1 MILRILAVGL
11 VALALVMGVSP
22 AMAGDGGERF
32 TSFLGLRLNIGTLNE
47 VAARLGRTGL
57 IEAGDSDEYE
67 ARMCYLGSNGVLS
80 FISSSPRLELSGFEL
95 REAVTGTAQGCR
107 ELHGR
112 YAAEAEQI
120 GGLRL
125 GMSKAQFAALV
136 GDPVRWDGDEGQR
149 LYEGEQKISADERG
163 LFKDSPELLTR
174 GAFNVT
180 VTVTGTF
187 VQDRLVALRVW
198 KVVSA

>member
-1 MILRILAVGL
+1 M
-11 VALALVMGVSP
+11 ALAPVTVVFP

-32 TSFLGLRLNIGTLNE
+32 TSFLGLRLNIGTLDE

-67 ARMCYLGSNGVLS
+67 ARMCYLGSDGVVS

>member
-1 MILRILAVGL
+1 MLAVGL
-11 VALALVMGVSP
+11 TALVLP
-22 AMAGDGGERF
+22 AMAGDVGERF
-32 TSFLGLRLNIGTLNE
+32 TSVLGLRLNIGTLNE

-80 FISSSPRLELSGFEL
+80 FISASPRLELSGFEL
-95 REAVTGTAQGCR
+95 REAVTGTAEGCR

-112 YAAEAEQI
+112 YAAEAGQI

-125 GMSKAQFAALV
+125 GMSKAEFVALV
-136 GDPVRWDGDEGQR
+136 GDSVRWDGDAGQQ
-149 LYEGEQKISADERG
+149 LYESEQKMSADERG

-174 GAFNVT
+174 GTFNVT